1 MRKSINHLYLIIL
14 ISILSSVAPMGVDTY
29 LPSIP
34 EIAKY
39 FDVNIHKVELSLSI
53 FLIGFA
59 IGQIF
64 GGPISDRYGRRV
76 GSIVG
81 LLGYALFSFLI
92 IFSSSIYELWIYRFL
107 EAFFGGI
114 TVVNATAAVRDRFS
128 GQEAAKV
135 FSLIGMVRSL
145 APLLAPVFGAA
156 IIHFFPWEGI
166 FVFLTIYA
174 LIVAFFIYKDLPES
188 FTYTK
193 QNIIESYKLVLTH
206 KKAMKAMLVLA
217 ISFGAFFI
225 IIAKTSYIYIEYFG
239 IKTDYFPLFFGINF
253 IILIAMINVN
263 VKLLKTYEAKNIAKY
278 ATFIQFCVGIIFLLI
293 HKDMNLILTVIIIA
307 SYMSMMAFIFG
318 NCMSLA
324 IEHFSKNAGVA
335 SGVIGVLQFGLG
347 ALISSVAL
355 NFDNNGF
362 FVIAFSITI
371 LSIISFFII
380 RSYLHFLHWL
390 KMGCKIHNFRLTE
403 KT

>member
-14 ISILSSVAPMGVDTY
+14 ISILSSVAPMGIDTY

-92 IFSSSIYELWIYRFL
+92 IFSASIYELWIYRFL

-278 ATFIQFCVGIIFLLI
+278 ATLIQFCVGIIFLLI

-347 ALISSVAL
+347 AIISSIAL

-362 FVIAFSITI
+362 FVIAFSITF
-371 LSIISFFII
+371 LSIISFLIM
-380 RSYLHFLHWL
+380 RSY
-390 KMGCKIHNFRLTE
+390 K
-403 KT
+403 

>member
-217 ISFGAFFI
+217 ISFCSFFI

-253 IILIAMINVN
+253 IILIAMIKVNVN
-263 VKLLKTYEAKNIAKY
+263 LLKTYEAKNIAKY
-278 ATFIQFCVGIIFLLI
+278 ATLFYFCVGIIFLLI

-355 NFDNNGF
+355 NFNNNGF
-362 FVIAFSITI
+362 FVIAFSITF
-371 LSIISFFII
+371 LSIISFLII
-380 RSYLHFLHWL
+380 RSY
-390 KMGCKIHNFRLTE
+390 K
-403 KT
+403 

>member
-128 GQEAAKV
+128 GQESAKV

-156 IIHFFPWEGI
+156 IIHFFPWEGV

-174 LIVAFFIYKDLPES
+174 LVVAFFIYKDLPES

-225 IIAKTSYIYIEYFG
+225 IIAKTSFIYIEYFG

-278 ATFIQFCVGIIFLLI
+278 ATLIQSLIGIIFLLI
-293 HKDMNLILTVIIIA
+293 HKEITLISTVIIIA

-324 IEHFSKNAGVA
+324 IEHFSKNAGIA

-347 ALISSVAL
+347 AIISSIAL

-362 FVIAFSITI
+362 FVIAFSITF
-371 LSIISFFII
+371 LSIISFLIM
-380 RSYLHFLHWL
+380 RSY
-390 KMGCKIHNFRLTE
+390 K
-403 KT
+403 

>member
-253 IILIAMINVN
+253 IILIAMIKVN
-263 VKLLKTYEAKNIAKY
+263 VTLLKTYQAKNIAKY
-278 ATFIQFCVGIIFLLI
+278 ATLVQFCVGIIFLLI

-362 FVIAFSITI
+362 FVIAFSITF
-371 LSIISFFII
+371 LSIISFLII
-380 RSYLHFLHWL
+380 RSY
-390 KMGCKIHNFRLTE
+390 K
-403 KT
+403 

>member
-14 ISILSSVAPMGVDTY
+14 ISILSSVAPMGIDTY

-239 IKTDYFPLFFGINF
+239 IKTDYFPIFFGINF
-253 IILIAMINVN
+253 IILIAMIKVN
-263 VKLLKTYEAKNIAKY
+263 VTLLKTYQAKNIAKY
-278 ATFIQFCVGIIFLLI
+278 ATLIQFCVGIIFLLI

-347 ALISSVAL
+347 AIISSIAL

-362 FVIAFSITI
+362 FVIAFSITF
-371 LSIISFFII
+371 LSIISFLIM
-380 RSYLHFLHWL
+380 RSY
-390 KMGCKIHNFRLTE
+390 K
-403 KT
+403 

>member
-253 IILIAMINVN
+253 IILIAMIKVN
-263 VKLLKTYEAKNIAKY
+263 VTLLKTYKAKNIAKY
-278 ATFIQFCVGIIFLLI
+278 ATLIQFCVGIIFLLI

-335 SGVIGVLQFGLG
+335 SGVIGVLQFGFG

-362 FVIAFSITI
+362 FVIAFSITF
-371 LSIISFFII
+371 LSIISFLII
-380 RSYLHFLHWL
+380 RSY
-390 KMGCKIHNFRLTE
+390 K
-403 KT
+403 

>member
-14 ISILSSVAPMGVDTY
+14 ISILSSVAPMGIDTY

-59 IGQIF
+59 VGQIF
-64 GGPISDRYGRRV
+64 GGPISDRYGRRI

-145 APLLAPVFGAA
+145 APLLAPVFGAV

-166 FVFLTIYA
+166 FIFLTIYA
-174 LIVAFFIYKDLPES
+174 LLVAFFIYKDLPES

-263 VKLLKTYEAKNIAKY
+263 VKLLKHYEAKNIAKY
-278 ATFIQFCVGIIFLLI
+278 ATLIQFCVGIIFLLI

-347 ALISSVAL
+347 AIISSIAL

-362 FVIAFSITI
+362 FVIAFSITF
-371 LSIISFFII
+371 LSIISFLII
-380 RSYLHFLHWL
+380 RSY
-390 KMGCKIHNFRLTE
+390 K
-403 KT
+403 

>member
-239 IKTDYFPLFFGINF
+239 IETDYFPIFFGINF
-253 IILIAMINVN
+253 IILIAMIKVNVN
-263 VKLLKTYEAKNIAKY
+263 LLKTYEAKNIAKY
-278 ATFIQFCVGIIFLLI
+278 ATLIQFCVGIIFLLI

-362 FVIAFSITI
+362 FVIAFSITF
-371 LSIISFFII
+371 LSIISFLII
-380 RSYLHFLHWL
+380 RSY
-390 KMGCKIHNFRLTE
+390 K
-403 KT
+403 

>member
-174 LIVAFFIYKDLPES
+174 LIVVFFIYKDLPES

-253 IILIAMINVN
+253 IILIAMIKVNVN
-263 VKLLKTYEAKNIAKY
+263 LLKTYQAKNIAKY
-278 ATFIQFCVGIIFLLI
+278 ATLIQFCVGIIFLLI

-347 ALISSVAL
+347 AIISSIAL

-362 FVIAFSITI
+362 FVIAFSITF
-371 LSIISFFII
+371 LSIISFLIM
-380 RSYLHFLHWL
+380 RSY
-390 KMGCKIHNFRLTE
+390 K
-403 KT
+403 

>member
-53 FLIGFA
+53 FLIGFS

-64 GGPISDRYGRRV
+64 GGPISDRYGRKF

-193 QNIIESYKLVLTH
+193 QNIVESYKLVLTH

-239 IKTDYFPLFFGINF
+239 IKTDYFPIFFGINF
-253 IILIAMINVN
+253 IILIAMIKVNVN
-263 VKLLKTYEAKNIAKY
+263 LLKTYEAKNIAKY
-278 ATFIQFCVGIIFLLI
+278 ATLIQFCVGIIFLLI

-371 LSIISFFII
+371 LSIISFLII
-380 RSYLHFLHWL
+380 RSY
-390 KMGCKIHNFRLTE
+390 K
-403 KT
+403 

>member
-166 FVFLTIYA
+166 FIFLTIYA

-193 QNIIESYKLVLTH
+193 QNIVESYKLVLTH

-239 IKTDYFPLFFGINF
+239 IKTDYFPIFFGINF
-253 IILIAMINVN
+253 IILIAMIKVNVN
-263 VKLLKTYEAKNIAKY
+263 LLKTYEAKNIAKY
-278 ATFIQFCVGIIFLLI
+278 ATLIQFCVGIIFLLI

-362 FVIAFSITI
+362 FVIAFSITF
-371 LSIISFFII
+371 LSIISFLII
-380 RSYLHFLHWL
+380 RSY
-390 KMGCKIHNFRLTE
+390 K
-403 KT
+403 

>member
-14 ISILSSVAPMGVDTY
+14 ISILSSVAPMGIDTY

-166 FVFLTIYA
+166 FIFLTIYA

-278 ATFIQFCVGIIFLLI
+278 ATLIQFCVGIIFLLI

-362 FVIAFSITI
+362 FVIAFSITF
-371 LSIISFFII
+371 LSIISFLII
-380 RSYLHFLHWL
+380 
-390 KMGCKIHNFRLTE
+390 
-403 KT
+403 

>member
-64 GGPISDRYGRRV
+64 GGPISDRYGRKV

-206 KKAMKAMLVLA
+206 KKALKAMLVLA

-253 IILIAMINVN
+253 IILIAMIKVN
-263 VKLLKTYEAKNIAKY
+263 VTLLKTYEAKNIAKY
-278 ATFIQFCVGIIFLLI
+278 ATLIQFCVGIIFLLI

-347 ALISSVAL
+347 ALISSIAL

-362 FVIAFSITI
+362 FVIAFSITF
-371 LSIISFFII
+371 LSIISFLII
-380 RSYLHFLHWL
+380 RSY
-390 KMGCKIHNFRLTE
+390 K
-403 KT
+403 

>member
-92 IFSSSIYELWIYRFL
+92 IFSASIYELWIYRFL

-239 IKTDYFPLFFGINF
+239 IKTDYFPIFFGINF
-253 IILIAMINVN
+253 IILIAMIKVNVN
-263 VKLLKTYEAKNIAKY
+263 LLKTYEAKNIAKY
-278 ATFIQFCVGIIFLLI
+278 ATLIQFCVGIIFLLI

-347 ALISSVAL
+347 ALISSIAL

-362 FVIAFSITI
+362 FVIAFSITF
-371 LSIISFFII
+371 LSIISFLII
-380 RSYLHFLHWL
+380 RSY
-390 KMGCKIHNFRLTE
+390 K
-403 KT
+403 

>member
-253 IILIAMINVN
+253 IILIAMIKVN
-263 VKLLKTYEAKNIAKY
+263 VKLLKHYEAKNIAKY
-278 ATFIQFCVGIIFLLI
+278 ATLIQFCVGIIFLLI

-362 FVIAFSITI
+362 FVIAFSITF
-371 LSIISFFII
+371 LSIISFLII
-380 RSYLHFLHWL
+380 RSY
-390 KMGCKIHNFRLTE
+390 K
-403 KT
+403 

>member
-14 ISILSSVAPMGVDTY
+14 ISILSSVAPMGIDTY

-278 ATFIQFCVGIIFLLI
+278 ATLIQFCVGIIFLLI

-347 ALISSVAL
+347 AIISSIAL

-362 FVIAFSITI
+362 FVIAFSITF
-371 LSIISFFII
+371 LSIISFLII
-380 RSYLHFLHWL
+380 RSY
-390 KMGCKIHNFRLTE
+390 K
-403 KT
+403 

>member
-135 FSLIGMVRSL
+135 F
-145 APLLAPVFGAA
+145 
-156 IIHFFPWEGI
+156 
-166 FVFLTIYA
+166 
-174 LIVAFFIYKDLPES
+174 PES

-239 IKTDYFPLFFGINF
+239 IKTDYFPIFFGINF
-253 IILIAMINVN
+253 IILIAMIKVNVN
-263 VKLLKTYEAKNIAKY
+263 LLKTYEAKNIAKY
-278 ATFIQFCVGIIFLLI
+278 ATLIQFCVGIIFLLI

-347 ALISSVAL
+347 ALISSIAL

-362 FVIAFSITI
+362 FVIAFSITF
-371 LSIISFFII
+371 LSIISFLII
-380 RSYLHFLHWL
+380 RSY
-390 KMGCKIHNFRLTE
+390 K
-403 KT
+403 

>member
-166 FVFLTIYA
+166 FIFLTIYA

-239 IKTDYFPLFFGINF
+239 IKRDYFPLFFGINF
-253 IILIAMINVN
+253 IILIAMIKVNVN
-263 VKLLKTYEAKNIAKY
+263 LLKTYEAKNIAKY
-278 ATFIQFCVGIIFLLI
+278 ATLIQFCVGIIFLLI

-362 FVIAFSITI
+362 FVIAFSITF
-371 LSIISFFII
+371 LSIISFLII
-380 RSYLHFLHWL
+380 RSY
-390 KMGCKIHNFRLTE
+390 K
-403 KT
+403 

>member
-253 IILIAMINVN
+253 IILIAMIKVNVN
-263 VKLLKTYEAKNIAKY
+263 LLKTYQAKNIAKY
-278 ATFIQFCVGIIFLLI
+278 ATLIQFCVGIIFLLI

-347 ALISSVAL
+347 AIISSIAL

-362 FVIAFSITI
+362 FVIAFSITF

-380 RSYLHFLHWL
+380 RSY
-390 KMGCKIHNFRLTE
+390 K
-403 KT
+403 

>member
-14 ISILSSVAPMGVDTY
+14 ISILSSVAPMGIDTY

-278 ATFIQFCVGIIFLLI
+278 ATLIQFCVGIIFLLI

-362 FVIAFSITI
+362 FVIAFSITF
-371 LSIISFFII
+371 LSIISFLIM
-380 RSYLHFLHWL
+380 RSY
-390 KMGCKIHNFRLTE
+390 K
-403 KT
+403 

>member
-14 ISILSSVAPMGVDTY
+14 ISILSSAAPMGIDTY

-278 ATFIQFCVGIIFLLI
+278 ATLIQFCVGIIFLLI

-362 FVIAFSITI
+362 FVIAFSITF
-371 LSIISFFII
+371 LSIISFLII
-380 RSYLHFLHWL
+380 RSY
-390 KMGCKIHNFRLTE
+390 K
-403 KT
+403 

>member
-166 FVFLTIYA
+166 FIFLTIYA

-239 IKTDYFPLFFGINF
+239 IKTDYFPIFFGINF
-253 IILIAMINVN
+253 IILIAMIKVNVN
-263 VKLLKTYEAKNIAKY
+263 LLKTYEAKNIAKY
-278 ATFIQFCVGIIFLLI
+278 ATLIQFCVGIIFLLI

-362 FVIAFSITI
+362 FVIAFSITF
-371 LSIISFFII
+371 LSIISFLII
-380 RSYLHFLHWL
+380 RSY
-390 KMGCKIHNFRLTE
+390 K
-403 KT
+403 

>member
-193 QNIIESYKLVLTH
+193 QNIVESYKLVLTH

-225 IIAKTSYIYIEYFG
+225 IIAKTSYIYIEYFA
-239 IKTDYFPLFFGINF
+239 IKTDYFPIFFGINF
-253 IILIAMINVN
+253 IILIAMIKVNVN
-263 VKLLKTYEAKNIAKY
+263 LLKTYEAKNIAKY
-278 ATFIQFCVGIIFLLI
+278 ATLVQFCVGIIFLLI

-347 ALISSVAL
+347 AIISSVAL

-362 FVIAFSITI
+362 FVIAFSITF
-371 LSIISFFII
+371 LSIISFLII
-380 RSYLHFLHWL
+380 RSY
-390 KMGCKIHNFRLTE
+390 K
-403 KT
+403 

>member
-1 MRKSINHLYLIIL
+1 MKKSINHVYLIIL
-14 ISILSSVAPMGVDTY
+14 ISVLSSVAPMGVDTY

-39 FDVNIHKVELSLSI
+39 FDVNIHKIELSLSI

-59 IGQIF
+59 VGQIF
-64 GGPISDRYGRRV
+64 GGPISDRYGRRI

-81 LLGYALFSFLI
+81 LIGYAFFSFLI
-92 IFSSSIYELWIYRFL
+92 IFSSNIYELWVYRFL

-114 TVVNATAAVRDRFS
+114 TVVNAAAAVRDRFK

-135 FSLIGMVRSL
+135 FSLIGIVRSL

-156 IIHFFPWEGI
+156 IIHFFPWEGVFI
-166 FVFLTIYA
+166 FLTLYA
-174 LIVAFFIYKDLPES
+174 LVVAFFIYKDLPES

-193 QNIIESYKLVLTH
+193 QNIIQSYILVLTH
-206 KKAMKAMLVLA
+206 KQAMKAMLVLA
-217 ISFGAFFI
+217 IGFGAFFI

-239 IKTDYFPLFFGINF
+239 IETDYFPLFFGINF
-253 IILIAMINVN
+253 IILMFMIKVN
-263 VKLLKTYEAKNIAKY
+263 LNLLKKY
-278 ATFIQFCVGIIFLLI
+278 RAISITKVAILIQFFIGLIFLFI
-293 HKDMNLILTVIIIA
+293 HKEMTLIYTVLIIA
-307 SYMSMMAFIFG
+307 AYMSMMAFIFG

-362 FVIAFSITI
+362 FVIAFSITF
-371 LSIISFFII
+371 LSIISFLII
-380 RSYLHFLHWL
+380 RSY
-390 KMGCKIHNFRLTE
+390 K
-403 KT
+403 